1 MTDGS
6 DRPDSRAFDQDA
18 PDGASSSYVHQAL
31 ELFAEFGDR
40 EALVGGGRRLTYTEV
55 AAEVRGLAGR
65 LRQHGVRP
73 GAAVLIMLGNTVDA
87 PLLQLALHLLGCR
100 TMWIAPVTSRREVDE
115 FVALARPDAFVYDPQ
130 EEDSLGATIAAGLVG
145 VPVLCL
151 GPGGAGP
158 DLTAGADPAAANGLA
173 AADGPAAAGGPAAG
187 DGPSAADGEPARS
200 PADAVPAP
208 ESFLQ
213 TSGTTGTPKLV
224 HHKESFY
231 RQILALAADFRAAG
245 FPLLRHLSHSPMWLA
260 SGQIT
265 TLFNLFTGGV
275 LFLRQKWDPE
285 AFIRTV
291 HTDRITSTFV
301 TPPML
306 YEVLDHPAL
315 DGADFSAMFMFNVG
329 AGPAAPARLRQ
340 AIARFGPCLRIVY
353 GLSEA
358 VVICALPGL
367 TDDPEHPERLRSC
380 GRPYG
385 DVEVQIRDADG
396 RILPAGE
403 DGEVW
408 VRTKLSFAGYY
419 GQPELT
425 AETLV
430 DGWVRTR
437 DIGHLDADGYLYLV
451 DRMQDRIL
459 TRQRSWPIYSR
470 PIEDVL
476 AAHPQVRAA
485 AVIGVP
491 DPVAG
496 ELPYAYVVRSPG
508 ATVTGQ
514 ELIDLVTRELSET
527 WAPGGVEFVDA
538 LPLNRSAKVDKRA
551 LRARYAAAH
560 PIDDPDMVAIGA
572 PGAAVTGR
580 VPEATGAAGSDAAVG
595 AGPDAG
601 GAA

>member
-1 MTDGS
+1 MTD
-6 DRPDSRAFDQDA
+6 RPN
-18 PDGASSSYVHQAL
+18 YVHEAL
-31 ELFAEFGDR
+31 ELFAGFGDR
-40 EALVGGGRRLTYTEV
+40 EALVGGGRRLTYLQV
-55 AAEVRGLAGR
+55 AAEVRGLAGA
-65 LRQHGVRP
+65 LRRHGVRP
-73 GAAVLIMLGNTVDA
+73 GDAVLVMLGNTVEA

-100 TMWIAPVTSRREVDE
+100 TMWVAPVTSRREVDE
-115 FVALARPDAFVYDPQ
+115 FVALARPDAFVFDPRDP
-130 EEDSLGATIAAGLVG
+130 DSLGAEIAAGLSG

-158 DLTAGADPAAANGLA
+158 DLTAGADRAPAAL
-173 AADGPAAAGGPAAG
+173 
-187 DGPSAADGEPARS
+187 PAR
-200 PADAVPAP
+200 PPAP

-224 HHKESFY
+224 HHRESFY
-231 RQILALAADFRAAG
+231 RQVLALAADFRSAG

-265 TLFNLFTGGV
+265 TLMNLFTGGV
-275 LFLRQKWDPE
+275 LFLRERWDPE
-285 AFIRTV
+285 AFVRTV
-291 HTDRITSTFV
+291 DAERLTSTFV

-315 DGADFSAMFMFNVG
+315 DGADFSHMFMFNVG

-367 TDDPEHPERLRSC
+367 TEDPAHPERLRSC

-385 DVEVQIRDADG
+385 DVAVEIRDPDG
-396 RILPAGE
+396 RVLPAGT

-408 VRTKLSFAGYY
+408 VRTKLSFAGYH

-437 DIGHLDADGYLYLV
+437 DVGHLDDDGYLYLV
-451 DRMQDRIL
+451 DRLADRIL

-476 AAHPQVRAA
+476 AAHPEVRAA

-491 DPVAG
+491 DEVAG
-496 ELPYAYVVRSPG
+496 ELPYAYVVRAPG
-508 ATVTGQ
+508 ATVTGD
-514 ELIDLVTRELSET
+514 ELIALVTGELSET
-527 WAPGGVEFVDA
+527 WAPGAVEFVAA

-551 LRARYAAAH
+551 LRARYAADH
-560 PIDDPDMVAIGA
+560 PTD
-572 PGAAVTGR
+572 
-580 VPEATGAAGSDAAVG
+580 SDAVG
-595 AGPDAG
+595 TVIGSPA
-601 GAA
+601 

>member
-1 MTDGS
+1 MGVPAMTDAS
-6 DRPDSRAFDQDA
+6 DRTTTATKADGPDSSGT
-18 PDGASSSYVHQAL
+18 PSVSYVHDAL
-31 ELFAEFGDR
+31 ALFAEFGDR
-40 EALVGGGRRLTYTEV
+40 EALVGDGRRLSYVEV
-55 AAEVRGLAGR
+55 AAEVRGLAAAL
-65 LRQHGVRP
+65 LRHKVRP
-73 GAAVLIMLGNTVDA
+73 GAAVLVMLGNTVRA
-87 PLLQLALHLLGCR
+87 PLLQLALHLVGCR
-100 TMWIAPVTSRREVDE
+100 SMWVAPVTSRREVDE
-115 FVALARPDAFVYDPQ
+115 FVTLARPDAFVYDPT
-130 EEDSLGATIAAGLVG
+130 ESDSFGAEIAAGLVG

-158 DLTAGADPAAANGLA
+158 DLTADPGA
-173 AADGPAAAGGPAAG
+173 AADASPDGLPAP
-187 DGPSAADGEPARS
+187 DE
-200 PADAVPAP
+200 VPAP

-224 HHKESFY
+224 HHRESFY
-231 RQILALAADFRAAG
+231 RQVLALAADFRAAG

-275 LFLRQKWDPE
+275 LFLRQQWDPA

-291 HTDRITSTFV
+291 HDERISSTFV

-358 VVICALPGL
+358 VVICAQPGL
-367 TDDPEHPERLRSC
+367 TEDPEHPERLRSC

-385 DVEVQIRDADG
+385 DVTVQIRDAEG
-396 RILPAGE
+396 HVLPPGE

-459 TRQRSWPIYSR
+459 TRARSWPIYSR

-496 ELPYAYVVRSPG
+496 ELPYAYVVPAPQ
-508 ATVTGQ
+508 ATVTGD
-514 ELIDLVTRELSET
+514 ELIALVTQELSET

-560 PIDDPDMVAIGA
+560 P
-572 PGAAVTGR
+572 
-580 VPEATGAAGSDAAVG
+580 SDADTVG
-595 AGPDAG
+595 TVLGSAT
-601 GAA
+601 

>member
-1 MTDGS
+1 MTD
-6 DRPDSRAFDQDA
+6 RPN
-18 PDGASSSYVHQAL
+18 YVHEAL
-31 ELFAEFGDR
+31 DLFAGFGDR
-40 EALVGGGRRLTYTEV
+40 EALVGGGRRLTYPEV
-55 AAEVRGLAGR
+55 AAEVRGLAGAL
-65 LRQHGVRP
+65 LRHGVRP
-73 GAAVLIMLGNTVDA
+73 GAAVLVMLGNTLEG

-100 TMWIAPVTSRREVDE
+100 SMWVAPVTSRREVDE
-115 FVALARPDAFVYDPQ
+115 FVALAGPDAFVHDPR
-130 EEDSLGATIAAGLVG
+130 DPLGAEIAAGLTG

-158 DLTAGADPAAANGLA
+158 DLTAAGGEPTDLPAAA
-173 AADGPAAAGGPAAG
+173 
-187 DGPSAADGEPARS
+187 
-200 PADAVPAP
+200 PAP

-224 HHKESFY
+224 HHRESFY

-275 LFLRQKWDPE
+275 LFLREQWDPA

-291 HTDRITSTFV
+291 HTERLTSTFV

-385 DVEVQIRDADG
+385 DVAVEIRDAEG
-396 RILPAGE
+396 RVLPAGA

-408 VRTKLSFAGYY
+408 VRTKLSFAGYH

-437 DIGHLDADGYLYLV
+437 DIGHLDTDGYLYLV
-451 DRMQDRIL
+451 DRLQDRIL

-476 AAHPQVRAA
+476 AAHPEVRAA

-496 ELPYAYVVRSPG
+496 EVPHAYVVPAPG
-508 ATVTGQ
+508 ATVTGD
-514 ELIDLVTRELSET
+514 ELIALVTRELSET
-527 WAPGGVEFVDA
+527 WAPGAVEFLDA

-560 PIDDPDMVAIGA
+560 PADAESLGTVIGSPA
-572 PGAAVTGR
+572 
-580 VPEATGAAGSDAAVG
+580 
-595 AGPDAG
+595 
-601 GAA
+601 

>member
-1 MTDGS
+1 MTD
-6 DRPDSRAFDQDA
+6 RPN
-18 PDGASSSYVHQAL
+18 YVHEAL
-31 ELFAEFGDR
+31 DLFAGFGDR
-40 EALVGGGRRLTYTEV
+40 EALVGGGRRLTYPEV
-55 AAEVRGLAGR
+55 AAEVRGLAGAL
-65 LRQHGVRP
+65 LRHGVRP
-73 GAAVLIMLGNTVDA
+73 GAAVLVMLGNTLEG

-100 TMWIAPVTSRREVDE
+100 SMWVAPVTSRREVDE
-115 FVALARPDAFVYDPQ
+115 FVALAGPDAFVHDPR
-130 EEDSLGATIAAGLVG
+130 DPLGAEIAAGLTG

-158 DLTAGADPAAANGLA
+158 DLTAPG
-173 AADGPAAAGGPAAG
+173 
-187 DGPSAADGEPARS
+187 GEPADL
-200 PADAVPAP
+200 PAGAPAP

-224 HHKESFY
+224 HHRESFY

-275 LFLRQKWDPE
+275 LFLREQWDPA

-291 HTDRITSTFV
+291 DTEKLTSTFV

-315 DGADFSAMFMFNVG
+315 DGADFAAMFMFNIG

-367 TDDPEHPERLRSC
+367 TEDPEHPERLRSC

-385 DVEVQIRDADG
+385 DVAVEIRDAEG
-396 RILPAGE
+396 RVLPAGA

-408 VRTKLSFAGYY
+408 VRTKLSFAGYH

-437 DIGHLDADGYLYLV
+437 DIGHLDDDGYLYLV
-451 DRMQDRIL
+451 DRLQDRIL

-476 AAHPQVRAA
+476 AAHPEVRAA

-496 ELPYAYVVRSPG
+496 ELPHAYVVPAPG
-508 ATVTGQ
+508 ATVTGD
-514 ELIDLVTRELSET
+514 ELIALVTRELSDT
-527 WAPGGVEFVDA
+527 WAPGAVEFLDA

-560 PIDDPDMVAIGA
+560 PADAESLGTAIGSPA
-572 PGAAVTGR
+572 
-580 VPEATGAAGSDAAVG
+580 
-595 AGPDAG
+595 
-601 GAA
+601 

>member
-1 MTDGS
+1 MIKCPPVATGRRSALSCPDRAAYAPRMADDG
-6 DRPDSRAFDQDA
+6 DA
-18 PDGASSSYVHQAL
+18 PMIDGPDQQVSYVHRAL
-31 ELFAEFGDR
+31 ALFAGFGDR
-40 EALVGGGRRLTYTEV
+40 DALVGDGRRLTYAQV

-65 LRQHGVRP
+65 LRRHGVRP
-73 GAAVLIMLGNTVDA
+73 GDAVLVMLGNPVEG

-100 TMWIAPVTSRREVDE
+100 SMWVAPVTSRREVAE
-115 FVALARPDAFVYDPQ
+115 FAALATPDVFVYDARDG
-130 EEDSLGATIAAGLVG
+130 DSLGSRIAAGLAG

-158 DLTAGADPAAANGLA
+158 DLLAGLGGATAPAGAGAPG
-173 AADGPAAAGGPAAG
+173 GIGGP
-187 DGPSAADGEPARS
+187 P
-200 PADAVPAP
+200 AVPAGAGAPAGVPEP

-224 HHKESFY
+224 HHRESFY

-245 FPLLRHLSHSPMWLA
+245 LPLLRHLSHSPMWLA

-275 LFLRQKWDPE
+275 LFLRQRWDPA

-291 HTDRITSTFV
+291 HAERITSTFV

-315 DGADFSAMFMFNVG
+315 PGADFSHMFMFNVG

-367 TDDPEHPERLRSC
+367 TEDPEHPERLRSC

-385 DVEVQIRDADG
+385 DVAVEIRDADG
-396 RILPAGE
+396 RVLPPGA

-408 VRTKLSFAGYY
+408 VRTELSFAGYH

-451 DRMQDRIL
+451 DRLQDRIL
-459 TRQRSWPIYSR
+459 TRARSWPIYSR

-476 AAHPQVRAA
+476 AAHPRVRAA

-496 ELPYAYVVRSPG
+496 ELPYAYVVPAPG
-508 ATVTGQ
+508 TAVSAE
-514 ELIDLVTRELSET
+514 ELIALVTEELSET

-551 LRARYAAAH
+551 LRARYAAAS
-560 PIDDPDMVAIGA
+560 GGQA
-572 PGAAVTGR
+572 P
-580 VPEATGAAGSDAAVG
+580 
-595 AGPDAG
+595 
-601 GAA
+601 

>member
-1 MTDGS
+1 MTD
-6 DRPDSRAFDQDA
+6 RPN
-18 PDGASSSYVHQAL
+18 YVHEAL
-31 ELFAEFGDR
+31 ELFAGFGDR
-40 EALVGGGRRLTYTEV
+40 EALVGGGRRLTYPQV
-55 AAEVRGLAGR
+55 AARVRGLAAA
-65 LRQHGVRP
+65 LRRHGVRP
-73 GAAVLIMLGNTVDA
+73 GAAVLVMLGNTVEG

-100 TMWIAPVTSRREVDE
+100 SMWGAPVTSRREVDE
-115 FVALARPDAFVYDPQ
+115 FVALSAPEAFVYDPRDPQ
-130 EEDSLGATIAAGLVG
+130 AVQIAAGLSD

-158 DLTAGADPAAANGLA
+158 DLTATA
-173 AADGPAAAGGPAAG
+173 
-187 DGPSAADGEPARS
+187 GEPAAEL
-200 PADAVPAP
+200 PADAPAP

-224 HHKESFY
+224 HHRESFY
-231 RQILALAADFRAAG
+231 RQILALAADFRGAG

-275 LFLRQKWDPE
+275 LFLRDQWDPA
-285 AFIRTV
+285 AFIATV
-291 HTDRITSTFV
+291 DAERLTSTFV

-306 YEVLDHPAL
+306 YEVLDHPDL
-315 DGADFSAMFMFNVG
+315 PGADFSAMFMFNVG

-367 TDDPEHPERLRSC
+367 TEDPEHPERLRSC

-385 DVEVQIRDADG
+385 DVTVEIRDADG
-396 RILPAGE
+396 KVLPPGA

-408 VRTKLSFAGYY
+408 VRTKLSFAGYH
-419 GQPELT
+419 GRPELT

-451 DRMQDRIL
+451 DRLQDRIL
-459 TRQRSWPIYSR
+459 TRARSWPIYSR

-476 AAHPQVRAA
+476 AGHPEVRAA

-496 ELPYAYVVRSPG
+496 ELPYAYVVPAPG
-508 ATVTGQ
+508 ASVTGE
-514 ELIDLVTRELSET
+514 ELIALVVRELSET
-527 WAPGGVEFVDA
+527 WAPGAVEFVDA

-560 PIDDPDMVAIGA
+560 PADADTLGTVIGSSA
-572 PGAAVTGR
+572 
-580 VPEATGAAGSDAAVG
+580 
-595 AGPDAG
+595 
-601 GAA
+601 

>member
-1 MTDGS
+1 MTD
-6 DRPDSRAFDQDA
+6 RPN
-18 PDGASSSYVHQAL
+18 YVHEAL
-31 ELFAEFGDR
+31 ELFAGFGDR
-40 EALVGGGRRLTYTEV
+40 EALVGGGRRLTYPRV
-55 AAEVRGLAGR
+55 AAEVRGLAAA
-65 LRQHGVRP
+65 LRRHGVRP
-73 GAAVLIMLGNTVDA
+73 GAAVLVMLGNTIDG

-100 TMWIAPVTSRREVDE
+100 SMWVAPVTSRREVDE
-115 FVALARPDAFVYDPQ
+115 FVALSAPEAFVYDPRDAQ
-130 EEDSLGATIAAGLVG
+130 AVQVAAGLSG

-158 DLTAGADPAAANGLA
+158 DLTTEAA
-173 AADGPAAAGGPAAG
+173 GPAVELPA
-187 DGPSAADGEPARS
+187 E
-200 PADAVPAP
+200 VPAP

-224 HHKESFY
+224 HHRESFY
-231 RQILALAADFRAAG
+231 RQVLALAADFRGAG

-275 LFLRQKWDPE
+275 LFLREQWDPA
-285 AFIRTV
+285 AFIATV
-291 HTDRITSTFV
+291 DAERLTSTFV

-306 YEVLDHPAL
+306 YEVLDHPDL
-315 DGADFSAMFMFNVG
+315 PGADFSAMFMFNVG

-367 TDDPEHPERLRSC
+367 TEDPEHPERLRSC

-385 DVEVQIRDADG
+385 DVSVQIRDADG
-396 RILPAGE
+396 RVLPAGE

-408 VRTKLSFAGYY
+408 VRTKLSFAGYH

-437 DIGHLDADGYLYLV
+437 DIGHLDADGFLYLV
-451 DRMQDRIL
+451 DRLQDRIL

-476 AAHPQVRAA
+476 AGHPEVRAA

-496 ELPYAYVVRSPG
+496 ELPHAYVVPAPG
-508 ATVTGQ
+508 ASVTGE
-514 ELIDLVTRELSET
+514 ELIALVVRELSET
-527 WAPGGVEFVDA
+527 WAPGAVEFVDA

-551 LRARYAAAH
+551 LRARYAAGH
-560 PIDDPDMVAIGA
+560 PAGADPIGSPA
-572 PGAAVTGR
+572 
-580 VPEATGAAGSDAAVG
+580 
-595 AGPDAG
+595 
-601 GAA
+601 

>member
-1 MTDGS
+1 MTD
-6 DRPDSRAFDQDA
+6 RPERRA
-18 PDGASSSYVHQAL
+18 GYVHRAL
-31 ELFAEFGDR
+31 ELFAGFGDR
-40 EALVGGGRRLTYTEV
+40 EALVGNGHRLSYAEV
-55 AAEVRGLAGR
+55 AAQVRGLAAALLG
-65 LRQHGVRP
+65 HGVRP
-73 GAAVLIMLGNTVDA
+73 GQAVLLALGNPVEG
-87 PLLQLALHLLGCR
+87 PLVQLALHLLGCR

-115 FVALARPDAFVYDPQ
+115 FVRLARPDAFVYDAR
-130 EEDSLGATIAAGLVG
+130 DAAGLGPELAAGLPG

-158 DLTAGADPAAANGLA
+158 DLVA
-173 AADGPAAAGGPAAG
+173 AAAGAPAV
-187 DGPSAADGEPARS
+187 DLPAE
-200 PADAVPAP
+200 APAP

-224 HHKESFY
+224 HHRESFY
-231 RQILALAADFRAAG
+231 TQILALAVDFRAAG
-245 FPLLRHLSHSPMWLA
+245 HPPLRHLSHSPMWLA

-275 LFLRQKWDPE
+275 LFPRDGWDP
-285 AFIRTV
+285 AGFIATV
-291 HTDRITSTFV
+291 DRERINSTFV

-340 AIARFGPCLRIVY
+340 AIARFGPVLRIVY

-358 VVICALPGL
+358 VVVTALPGL
-367 TDDPEHPERLRSC
+367 TDDPAHPQRLRSC

-385 DVEVQIRDADG
+385 DVRVEIRADDG
-396 RILPAGE
+396 TVLPPGA

-408 VRTKLSFAGYY
+408 VHTDLRFAGYH

-437 DIGHLDADGYLYLV
+437 DVGHLDADGYLYLV
-451 DRMQDRIL
+451 DRLQDRIL
-459 TRQRSWPIYSR
+459 TRRRSWPIHSR

-476 AAHPQVRAA
+476 AGHPQVRAA

-491 DPVAG
+491 DEAAG
-496 ELPYAYVVRSPG
+496 ELPYAFVVPAPG
-508 ATVTGQ
+508 ATVTAR
-514 ELIDLVTRELSET
+514 ELIDLVTAELSDT
-527 WAPGGVEFVDA
+527 WAPGGVQFVDR

-551 LRARYAAAH
+551 LRARHAEEH
-560 PIDDPDMVAIGA
+560 PSSIEH
-572 PGAAVTGR
+572 
-580 VPEATGAAGSDAAVG
+580 PEASIGSLA
-595 AGPDAG
+595 
-601 GAA
+601 

>member
-1 MTDGS
+1 MTD
-6 DRPDSRAFDQDA
+6 RPN
-18 PDGASSSYVHQAL
+18 YVHEAL
-31 ELFAEFGDR
+31 DLFAGFGDR
-40 EALVGGGRRLTYTEV
+40 EALVGGGRRLTYPEV
-55 AAEVRGLAGR
+55 AAEVRGLAGAL
-65 LRQHGVRP
+65 LRHGVRP
-73 GAAVLIMLGNTVDA
+73 GAAVLVMLGNTLEG

-100 TMWIAPVTSRREVDE
+100 SMWVAPVTSRREVDE
-115 FVALARPDAFVYDPQ
+115 FVALAGPDAFVHDPR
-130 EEDSLGATIAAGLVG
+130 DPLGARIAAGLTG

-158 DLTAGADPAAANGLA
+158 DLTAAGGEPADLPAAA
-173 AADGPAAAGGPAAG
+173 
-187 DGPSAADGEPARS
+187 
-200 PADAVPAP
+200 PAP

-224 HHKESFY
+224 HHRESFY

-275 LFLRQKWDPE
+275 LFLREQWDPA

-291 HTDRITSTFV
+291 DTEKLTSTFV

-367 TDDPEHPERLRSC
+367 TEDPEHPERLRSC

-385 DVEVQIRDADG
+385 DVAVEIRDAEG
-396 RILPAGE
+396 RVLPAGA

-408 VRTKLSFAGYY
+408 VRTKLSFAGYH

-451 DRMQDRIL
+451 DRLQDRIL

-476 AAHPQVRAA
+476 AAHPEVRAA

-496 ELPYAYVVRSPG
+496 ELPHAYVVPAPG
-508 ATVTGQ
+508 ATVTGD
-514 ELIDLVTRELSET
+514 ELIALVTRELSET
-527 WAPGGVEFVDA
+527 WAPGAVEFLDA

-560 PIDDPDMVAIGA
+560 PADAESLGTTIGSPA
-572 PGAAVTGR
+572 
-580 VPEATGAAGSDAAVG
+580 
-595 AGPDAG
+595 
-601 GAA
+601 

>member
-1 MTDGS
+1 MTD
-6 DRPDSRAFDQDA
+6 RPN
-18 PDGASSSYVHQAL
+18 YVHEAL
-31 ELFAEFGDR
+31 DLFAGFGDR
-40 EALVGGGRRLTYTEV
+40 EALVGGGRRLTYPEV
-55 AAEVRGLAGR
+55 AVEVRDLAGAL
-65 LRQHGVRP
+65 LRHGVRP
-73 GAAVLIMLGNTVDA
+73 GAAVLVMLGNTLEG

-100 TMWIAPVTSRREVDE
+100 SMWVAPVTSRREVDE
-115 FVALARPDAFVYDPQ
+115 FVALAGPDAFVHDPR
-130 EEDSLGATIAAGLVG
+130 DPLGARIAAGLTG

-158 DLTAGADPAAANGLA
+158 DLTA
-173 AADGPAAAGGPAAG
+173 
-187 DGPSAADGEPARS
+187 ADGEPADL
-200 PADAVPAP
+200 PAAAPAP

-224 HHKESFY
+224 HHRESFY

-275 LFLRQKWDPE
+275 LFLREQWDPA

-291 HTDRITSTFV
+291 DTEKLTSTFV

-367 TDDPEHPERLRSC
+367 TEDPEHPERLRSC

-385 DVEVQIRDADG
+385 DVAVEIRDAEG
-396 RILPAGE
+396 RVLPAGA

-408 VRTKLSFAGYY
+408 VRTKLSFAGYH

-451 DRMQDRIL
+451 DRLQDRIL
-459 TRQRSWPIYSR
+459 TRQRSWLIYSR

-476 AAHPQVRAA
+476 AAHPGVRAA

-496 ELPYAYVVRSPG
+496 ELPHAYVVPAPG
-508 ATVTGQ
+508 ATVTGD
-514 ELIDLVTRELSET
+514 ELIALVTRELSET
-527 WAPGGVEFVDA
+527 WAPGTVEFLDA

-560 PIDDPDMVAIGA
+560 PADPESLGTAIGSPA
-572 PGAAVTGR
+572 
-580 VPEATGAAGSDAAVG
+580 
-595 AGPDAG
+595 
-601 GAA
+601 

>member
-1 MTDGS
+1 MTD
-6 DRPDSRAFDQDA
+6 RPN
-18 PDGASSSYVHQAL
+18 YVHEAL
-31 ELFAEFGDR
+31 ELFAGFGDR
-40 EALVGGGRRLTYTEV
+40 EALVDGGRRLTYPQV
-55 AAEVRGLAGR
+55 AAQVRGLATA
-65 LRQHGVRP
+65 LHHHGVRP
-73 GAAVLIMLGNTVDA
+73 GAAVLVMLGNTVEG

-100 TMWIAPVTSRREVDE
+100 SMWVAPVTSRREVDE
-115 FVALARPDAFVYDPQ
+115 FVALSAPEAFVHDPRDAQ
-130 EEDSLGATIAAGLVG
+130 AVEIAAGLSG

-158 DLTAGADPAAANGLA
+158 DLTAQAA
-173 AADGPAAAGGPAAG
+173 GPAV
-187 DGPSAADGEPARS
+187 EP
-200 PADAVPAP
+200 PTGVPAP

-224 HHKESFY
+224 HHRESFY
-231 RQILALAADFRAAG
+231 RQVLALAADFRGAG

-275 LFLRQKWDPE
+275 LFLREQWDPA
-285 AFIRTV
+285 AFIATV
-291 HTDRITSTFV
+291 DAERLTSTFV

-306 YEVLDHPAL
+306 YEVLDHPDL
-315 DGADFSAMFMFNVG
+315 PGADFSAMFMFNVG

-367 TDDPEHPERLRSC
+367 TEDPEHPERLRSC

-385 DVEVQIRDADG
+385 DVTVEIRDADG
-396 RILPAGE
+396 RVLPAGE

-408 VRTKLSFAGYY
+408 VRTKLSFAGYH
-419 GQPELT
+419 GRPELT
-425 AETLV
+425 ADTLV

-451 DRMQDRIL
+451 DRLQDRIL

-476 AAHPQVRAA
+476 AGHPEVRAA

-496 ELPYAYVVRSPG
+496 ELPHAYVVPAPDAS
-508 ATVTGQ
+508 VTGE
-514 ELIDLVTRELSET
+514 ELIALVVRELSET
-527 WAPGGVEFVDA
+527 WAPGAVEFVDA

-560 PIDDPDMVAIGA
+560 PAGADPIGSPA
-572 PGAAVTGR
+572 
-580 VPEATGAAGSDAAVG
+580 
-595 AGPDAG
+595 
-601 GAA
+601 